1 MQRNLTGTFNLQQ
14 VQSAHKDSVIS
25 SLKKELYE
33 LKDLEHDFLRL
44 NDEVASI
51 ESKYTLLLDQKERA
65 ENEQKIKIDINKKNV
80 SDLRNDVDSL
90 KLQIHKV
97 TVQIDDVM
105 RENVT
110 VKRMCDNRQGQ
121 IASLMS
127 SNRQV
132 QKNN

>member
-1 MQRNLTGTFNLQQ
+1 MQRNLTGTFNLEQLE
-14 VQSAHKDSVIS
+14 SAHKDSVIS

-51 ESKYTLLLDQKERA
+51 ESKYSLLLDEKERA

-80 SDLRNDVDSL
+80 SDLRSDVDNL

-105 RENVT
+105 RENIT
-110 VKRMCDNRQGQ
+110 VKRMCDNREGE

-127 SNRQV
+127 SNR
-132 QKNN
+132 